1 VTNPSA
7 SARAVRRLDTRRL
20 RIGALE
26 LQQPSLDDVFLTLTG
41 RTARAEEEPGD
52 QRREQEAA

>member
-1 VTNPSA
+1 
-7 SARAVRRLDTRRL
+7 VRRLDTRRL